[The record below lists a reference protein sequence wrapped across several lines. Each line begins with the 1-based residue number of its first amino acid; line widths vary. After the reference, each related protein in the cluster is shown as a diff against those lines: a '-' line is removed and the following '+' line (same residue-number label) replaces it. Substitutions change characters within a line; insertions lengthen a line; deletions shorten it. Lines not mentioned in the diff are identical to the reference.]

1 MTGSGRAAIS
11 APGAAT
17 PGSGSTRPRSAS
29 CLSRSSSARRAA
41 CTARGALGA
50 GERSARPAGTRGAA
64 PRVRTVCRRA
74 RSRPAAPS
82 GTAATELSIGGIE
95 NSTHTRIALLG
106 SRTVSGLP
114 ICVGA
119 VGLLRGPEPP
129 GARAKVIPVH
139 LHQLRRRPAPG
150 STVYLRV
157 RDRDRAG
164 WLPLGCAKRPDGRGP
179 TEGTVEEARGAR
191 DSGDLA
197 AAVGAWSAALNLFH
211 GEPLSAIPDR
221 FAEAERLRLSEYRH
235 VVVRDKVGRQ
245 LRLGRHAEVV
255 AELALSATH
264 PHNESVAALLM
275 RALYAANRQAYA
287 LAGFVKVRRR
297 LVEEQ
302 RAEPGR

>member
-1 MTGSGRAAIS
+1 MPPAPPPLAAGQRGHGVRHVCPGRPVHGGRPVLPVVHSAQGSGPPVLPEREGPLPASAPSAAGRAADLPLLPAQRQPSRAS
-11 APGAAT
+11 A
-17 PGSGSTRPRSAS
+17 
-29 CLSRSSSARRAA
+29 
-41 CTARGALGA
+41 
-50 GERSARPAGTRGAA
+50 
-64 PRVRTVCRRA
+64 
-74 RSRPAAPS
+74 
-82 GTAATELSIGGIE
+82 
-95 NSTHTRIALLG
+95 G
-106 SRTVSGLP
+106 SRT
-114 ICVGA
+114 
-119 VGLLRGPEPP
+119 PP
-129 GARAKVIPVH
+129 TP
-139 LHQLRRRPAPG
+139 
-150 STVYLRV
+150 
-157 RDRDRAG
+157 AG

>member
-1 MTGSGRAAIS
+1 MSVQVVQCTAGGLYCPWCTRRRGAVRPSCRNARGRSPRPHRLPQGAQPTCRSFRHSGNRAEHRRDRELHPHPDRTSRQPDGVRLADLRRGSRPTAG
-11 APGAAT
+11 PGAAGRSCQGH
-17 PGSGSTRPRSAS
+17 PGPSAPVAPASGPRKH
-29 CLSRSSSARRAA
+29 
-41 CTARGALGA
+41 G
-50 GERSARPAGTRGAA
+50 
-64 PRVRTVCRRA
+64 V
-74 RSRPAAPS
+74 
-82 GTAATELSIGGIE
+82 
-95 NSTHTRIALLG
+95 
-106 SRTVSGLP
+106 
-114 ICVGA
+114 
-119 VGLLRGPEPP
+119 PP
-129 GARAKVIPVH
+129 
-139 LHQLRRRPAPG
+139 
-150 STVYLRV
+150 V

-235 VVVRDKVGRQ
+235 VVVRDKVRRQ